1 MKSINQDEGLKGNEK
16 IEEAILALQKEA
28 TPERLAHALTV
39 IRHRVLEGGQVIVA
53 VEPSLLQDQMNL
65 QTVKTSDGKNWWLAF
80 TCFDEELKGADSV
93 KSTFLT
99 DMGKLFQAALTVPE
113 IQGVILNP
121 YNRTIQL
128 DKHLI
133 KILLPLQDE
142 KGE

>member
-1 MKSINQDEGLKGNEK
+1 MAEKYQDEGLKGNEK
-16 IEEAILALQKEA
+16 IEEAIAALQKDA
-28 TPERLAHALTV
+28 TPERLAHTLTV

-53 VEPSLLQDQMNL
+53 VEPSLVQNQMDL
-65 QTVKTSDGKNWWLAF
+65 EMLKTSDGKHWWVAF
-80 TCFDEELKGADSV
+80 TCFDEEMKGADNV

-133 KILLPLQDE
+133 EILLPKE
-142 KGE
+142 N